1 MNGVID
7 WFARNHVAANLLVVG
22 IFVAGLM
29 GLWSGKR
36 EVFPSVSS
44 DMISVSV
51 VYRGAAPSEVEQGVC
66 IKIEEAIQ
74 GIEGI
79 KKILSTATE
88 GLGTTRAEL
97 VPGTDIPE
105 ALEEIKSAVEAID
118 TFPQLTEKP
127 VIEEIVVEKQVINVA
142 IAGEV
147 GAMAL
152 RQFAELVRDDL
163 TAIPDITQVRLANAR
178 PYEISIE
185 VSPSALRQHGLTFDA
200 VAAAIRSSSVD
211 LPGGGIKTNGGEILL
226 RSIHQAYRG
235 EDFES
240 ILLMVREDGTRVL
253 VKDVCRVIDGF
264 RESDQESL
272 FDGKPCLMVQVFRV
286 GNQNAL
292 TISSK
297 VQEYVENQ
305 QSLLPAGIQM
315 TTWQD
320 DASYLR
326 SRQELLVKNG
336 FFGRQVNFSG
346 LKGPTYGEG

>member
-1 MNGVID
+1 
-7 WFARNHVAANLLVVG
+7 
-22 IFVAGLM
+22 M

-211 LPGGGIKTNGGEILL
+211 LPGGGIKQMGEILL
-226 RSIHQAYRG
+226 RSIHQL
-235 EDFES
+235 FE
-240 ILLMVREDGTRVL
+240 R
-253 VKDVCRVIDGF
+253 
-264 RESDQESL
+264 
-272 FDGKPCLMVQVFRV
+272 
-286 GNQNAL
+286 
-292 TISSK
+292 IS
-297 VQEYVENQ
+297 N
-305 QSLLPAGIQM
+305 
-315 TTWQD
+315 
-320 DASYLR
+320 R
-326 SRQELLVKNG
+326 
-336 FFGRQVNFSG
+336 FC
-346 LKGPTYGEG
+346 

>member
-22 IFVAGLM
+22 IFIAGLM

-88 GLGTTRAEL
+88 GLGTTRTEL

-127 VIEEIVVEKQVINVA
+127 VIEEIVVEKQVINC
-142 IAGEV
+142 
-147 GAMAL
+147 L
-152 RQFAELVRDDL
+152 LY
-163 TAIPDITQVRLANAR
+163 T
-178 PYEISIE
+178 
-185 VSPSALRQHGLTFDA
+185 SPSPRD
-200 VAAAIRSSSVD
+200 
-211 LPGGGIKTNGGEILL
+211 
-226 RSIHQAYRG
+226 
-235 EDFES
+235 
-240 ILLMVREDGTRVL
+240 
-253 VKDVCRVIDGF
+253 
-264 RESDQESL
+264 
-272 FDGKPCLMVQVFRV
+272 
-286 GNQNAL
+286 
-292 TISSK
+292 
-297 VQEYVENQ
+297 
-305 QSLLPAGIQM
+305 
-315 TTWQD
+315 
-320 DASYLR
+320 
-326 SRQELLVKNG
+326 
-336 FFGRQVNFSG
+336 
-346 LKGPTYGEG
+346 